1 MSVVSNTDL
10 RIRIAELGVTY
21 KDVAGAMGISAEWL
35 STLLRQEVSDAKKA
49 EILKA
54 AQLVKDKG
62 FVKVETKRI
71 VFRTPVHLYE
81 YLQMAAFRE
90 SDAEHIVTVKEYLC
104 NLIEEDMKKH
114 NGGNR

>member
-1 MSVVSNTDL
+1 MSVASNTDL

-35 STLLRQEVSDAKKA
+35 STLLRQEISDAKKQ

-62 FVKVETKRI
+62 LVKVETKRI
-71 VFRTPVHLYE
+71 ILNIPVHVYR

-90 SDAEHIVTVKEYLC
+90 SDAEHIVTVKEYFC
-104 NLIEEDMKKH
+104 NLVEEDMKKH